1 MIKPTISDATIRK
14 LSSYQRGLLIDHID
28 GQVAVRLVD
37 NLVMARKA
45 LIDAGLLIGI
55 PANTAR
61 PRYTSL
67 TERGRMAVAMI
78 LGDYADA
85 LVRSGLLEQE
95 NPLNVLRQLQ
105 ATRKSPDYSGYS
117 PEISF
122 PANTPGT
129 KNLTET
135 DI

>member
-14 LSSYQRGLLIDHID
+14 LSSYQRALLIDHID

-45 LIDAGLLIGI
+45 LIDAGLLKGV
-55 PANTAR
+55 PVNTAR

-85 LVRSGLLEQE
+85 LVRAGLLAQE

-105 ATRKSPDYSGYS
+105 ASRQAPEIGGYS

-122 PANTPGT
+122 PGNAPGT
-129 KNLTET
+129 KNLTKTT
-135 DI
+135 D

>member
-1 MIKPTISDATIRK
+1 MIKPTISDETIRK
-14 LSSYQRGLLIDHID
+14 LSSYQRTLLIDHID
-28 GQVAVRLVD
+28 GQVGVRLVD

-45 LIDAGLLIGI
+45 LIEAGLLIGV
-55 PANTAR
+55 PAGTMR

-85 LVRSGLLEQE
+85 LVRSGLLEQD
-95 NPLNVLRQLQ
+95 NPLQALRQLQ
-105 ATRKSPDYSGYS
+105 ASRQAPEYSGYS

-122 PANTPGT
+122 PGNTPGT

-135 DI
+135 DV

>member
-14 LSSYQRGLLIDHID
+14 LTANQRDMLISHID
-28 GQVAVRLVD
+28 GEVGVSLVD
-37 NLVMARKA
+37 GLTMVRRTLM
-45 LIDAGLLIGI
+45 DAGLIRGT
-55 PANTAR
+55 PQGSMR
-61 PRYTSL
+61 PRYTAL

-85 LVRSGLLEQE
+85 LVRAGLLAQE

-105 ATRKSPDYSGYS
+105 ASRNAPEIGGYS

-122 PANTPGT
+122 PGNAPGT
-129 KNLTET
+129 KILTKT
-135 DI
+135 TI